1 MKLIELFPNWLTGG
15 GIFVLF
21 NNPPW
26 ADDVESSALDVEY
39 FGNRSGEKLIAPLL
53 NKLMVDGQISDDN
66 RQKLVNAIWARFGKN
81 WTKLYNTLKE
91 EYNPIE
97 NYNMTEKETFTES
110 DTGSLDRSDK
120 VEYGKTVNTT
130 AGQQSTSHDQYYGFN
145 VSSAGSGKNTN
156 GSDANISGQGSN
168 TEGGEDTTTGR
179 DTHSYNK
186 SGSSS
191 HTRSGNIGVTT
202 TQQLIESERNLWLWN
217 YFDAVF
223 SDVDTMLVLQV
234 FGFDSCCYEYAPS
247 SGGSYT
253 LPVAT
258 ATTLGGV
265 KLRGA
270 SSVANHYAAIDS
282 EGYVKYQYPGLAS
295 YSNYGLVRPVNKT
308 GNMSQAVG
316 VDEFGQLYTEPGG
329 GEAYTLPPA
338 TANTLG
344 GVIIPAGYFNVAA
357 DGSLTLNTDKLTSEY
372 LPSVTSTGQVKMVG
386 GQLTVLPANG
396 INYGLTKPVSATAEM
411 TQAVGVN
418 NEGELFTT
426 PGGGSYTLPV
436 ASATNLGGVKPL
448 TKTTTMTQAVGVD
461 LEGRLYTAPGSG
473 GDSAPFLSQTWHISG
488 SQTVG
493 TADTPVTVTLSGLS
507 GNWNYAELTGTSDL
521 LINSDAD
528 SYMSAVLYLTGEAGA
543 SVVLSLVDSTNTET
557 PLIAYTL
564 SIGAGNLSSLSVSS
578 VPLNIENGSARLQIL
593 SDNESTTILHGAVT
607 FVKRSIN

>member
-1 MKLIELFPNWLTGG
+1 MMKLIDLFPNWLTGG

-26 ADDVESSALDVEY
+26 VDDVESSALDVEY

-53 NKLMVDGQISDDN
+53 NKLMIDNQISDDN
-66 RQKLVNAIWARFGKN
+66 RQKLVDAIWARFGKN
-81 WTKLYNTLKE
+81 WTKLYTTLKE

-97 NYNMTEKETFTES
+97 NYNMTEKSTYTDT

-120 VEYGKTVNTT
+120 VEYGKTVNST

-145 VSSAGSGKNTN
+145 ASQAGSGKNTN
-156 GSDANISGQGSN
+156 GTDANISGQGSN
-168 TEGGEDTTTGR
+168 TEGGQDTTTGR
-179 DTHSYNK
+179 DTHTYNK
-186 SGSSS
+186 SGSTT

-234 FGFDSCCYEYAPS
+234 FGFDSCCYEYNGNS
-247 SGGSYT
+247 GSYT

-270 SSVANHYAAIDS
+270 SSVANHYAAIDA

-316 VDEFGQLYTEPGG
+316 VDELGQLFTAPGG

-338 TANTLG
+338 SATNLG
-344 GVIIPAGYFNVAA
+344 GVIIPVGYFDVAA

-372 LPSVTSTGQVKMVG
+372 MPSVTSTGRVKLVD
-386 GQLTVLPANG
+386 GQLTVLSADG
-396 INYGLTKPVSATAEM
+396 SNYGVTKPIAATSEM

-418 NEGELFTT
+418 GEGELFTT
-426 PGGGSYTLPV
+426 PSGGSYTLPV
-436 ASATNLGGVKPL
+436 ASPTNLGGVKPL
-448 TKTTTMTQAVGVD
+448 AKTTVMTQAVGVD

-473 GDSAPFLSQTWHISG
+473 GDSAPFLSQSVHISG
-488 SQTVG
+488 GQTITETGVNVDLNI
-493 TADTPVTVTLSGLS
+493 AALS
-507 GNWNYAELTGTSDL
+507 GNWDYVSYDGTS
-521 LINSDAD
+521 AD
-528 SYMSAVLYLTGEAGA
+528 IADDEQTYVSAVLICSGSANT
-543 SVVLSLVDSTNTET
+543 VVRMGIIDGTNTEN
-557 PLIAYTL
+557 PLI
-564 SIGAGNLSSLSVSS
+564 SGNLVN
-578 VPLNIENGSARLQIL
+578 VANT
-593 SDNESTTILHGAVT
+593 TTILSVADMPLNLAPGSFRIQVNTDDQLNVTMGAVT
-607 FVKRSIN
+607 LKKRILN

>member
-1 MKLIELFPNWLTGG
+1 MMKLIDLFPNWLTGG

-26 ADDVESSALDVEY
+26 VDDVESSALDVEY

-53 NKLMVDGQISDDN
+53 NKLMIDNQISDEN

-97 NYNMTEKETFTES
+97 NYNMTEKSTYTDT

-120 VEYGKTVNTT
+120 VEYGKTVNST

-145 VSSAGSGKNTN
+145 VSQAGSGKNTN

-168 TEGGEDTTTGR
+168 TEGGQDETTGR
-179 DTHSYNK
+179 DVHSYNK
-186 SGSSS
+186 NGSST

-234 FGFDSCCYEYAPS
+234 FGFDSCCYEYNGNSDP
-247 SGGSYT
+247 YT

-282 EGYVKYQYPGLAS
+282 DGYVKYQYPGLAS

-316 VDEFGQLYTEPGG
+316 VDEFGQL
-329 GEAYTLPPA
+329 
-338 TANTLG
+338 
-344 GVIIPAGYFNVAA
+344 
-357 DGSLTLNTDKLTSEY
+357 
-372 LPSVTSTGQVKMVG
+372 
-386 GQLTVLPANG
+386 
-396 INYGLTKPVSATAEM
+396 
-411 TQAVGVN
+411 
-418 NEGELFTT
+418 FTT
-426 PGGGSYTLPV
+426 PGGESYVLPV
-436 ASATNLGGVKPL
+436 ASPTTLGGVMPVN
-448 TKTTTMTQAVGVD
+448 KTSAMSQPVGVD
-461 LEGRLYTAPGSG
+461 ATGHLYTAPGSG
-473 GDSAPFLSQTWHISG
+473 GETAPFLSQSVHISG
-488 SQTVG
+488 GQTITETNVNVDLNI
-493 TADTPVTVTLSGLS
+493 ANVS
-507 GNWNYAELTGTSDL
+507 GNWDYVGYDGTT
-521 LINSDAD
+521 AD
-528 SYMSAVLYLTGEAGA
+528 IADDEQTYVSAVLICSGAGNT
-543 SVVLSLVDSTNTET
+543 VVRMGIIDGTNTES
-557 PLIAYTL
+557 PLI
-564 SIGAGNLSSLSVSS
+564 SGNLVHTSNTITILSVSDM
-578 VPLNIENGSARLQIL
+578 PLNLAPGDFRVQVNTEDQLNVVMG
-593 SDNESTTILHGAVT
+593 TVT
-607 FVKRSIN
+607 FKKRILN